1 MMTLILAV
9 TNFCCFYLIFT
20 VPWWKIVIA
29 VVILFFACLLSIL
42 KKTNKAVPCSKEQ
55 CISMDQL

>member
-1 MMTLILAV
+1 M
-9 TNFCCFYLIFT
+9 
-20 VPWWKIVIA
+20 IA